1 MMITLRYENVS
12 HLYFSC
18 GRIGHVAVN
27 CDDTVEV
34 QEVAYGEELRA
45 SPPRRTKEIM
55 VKPSATRVARL
66 LFQVVDMHKRANQQ
80 LIVAQVVAQPVRQDS
95 NLKWLARMDKRT
107 NRTGQ
112 RALCQHVKEMH
123 DASNS
128 AEASWA
134 AQGFACKE

>member
-1 MMITLRYENVS
+1 MITLRYENVS

-66 LFQVVDMHKRANQQ
+66 LFQVVDMHKRSQPAADRSTGGGTTSETRFQS
-80 LIVAQVVAQPVRQDS
+80 QVVGKDGQANKQDGTTS
-95 NLKWLARMDKRT
+95 TLST
-107 NRTGQ
+107 
-112 RALCQHVKEMH
+112 C
-123 DASNS
+123 
-128 AEASWA
+128 
-134 AQGFACKE
+134 